1 MNRAS
6 TRSRRIVL
14 EIDEDT
20 YKKLVEKAE
29 KEGYSVLADYI
40 LHILRRALTAEY
52 ELPVESVLEKLKSR
66 VKRIVEDEMG
76 RFLEM
81 VNELKNRVADLH
93 DRVESL
99 ATELENLKKQIE
111 TTTTVEAGKR
121 RERKTGI
128 ERLREEKVV
137 FESNLPPRISKDR
150 LFNYLEREGAVVL
163 RLSRE
168 RIAVD
173 PEYWREFKKKLF
185 EEIST
190 NDEEI
195 IRRVL
200 GSPGYELFLKLREE
214 SLIYFDSKQKKWL
227 ASVKELLK

>member
-1 MNRAS
+1 M
-6 TRSRRIVL
+6 RSRKIIL

-29 KEGYSVLADYI
+29 KEGYSLLTDYI
-40 LHILRRALTAEY
+40 LHILRKALTAEY
-52 ELPVESVLEKLKSR
+52 EFPVESILEKLKSR

-81 VNELKNRVADLH
+81 LSDLRNRVAELH

-99 ATELENLKKQIE
+99 SIELENLKKQIE
-111 TTTTVEAGKR
+111 MTTTVEASKR
-121 RERKTGI
+121 REKKTGI

-137 FESNLPPRISKDR
+137 FESNLPPRLNKDR

-168 RIAVD
+168 RVAVD

-190 NDEEI
+190 NDEELI
-195 IRRVL
+195 KRVL